1 MNAAQYFELVDAIA
15 GTDGSPQLK
24 LVADRIAATPMH
36 PLERRVL
43 DRALRARTEALA
55 IQRQLL
61 APELL
66 GASLT
71 EASQIV
77 ARG

>member
-1 MNAAQYFELVDAIA
+1 MVSERVM
-15 GTDGSPQLK
+15 
-24 LVADRIAATPMH
+24 ATSLD

-55 IQRQLL
+55 LHRELL
-61 APELL
+61 LSGPAAPEAEPL
-66 GASLT
+66 A
-71 EASQIV
+71 